1 MKTHSLL
8 IGVLILSLVGIVGV
22 NAQVSVE
29 LTIENQQVV
38 GTDFFFDVVLT
49 RLGTNDVYLGTADFV
64 LTFNAG
70 NFTNPVL
77 SKSTNAYNL
86 MSTNSVSVG
95 TMYRTATSA
104 ATITGNELILNLQQV
119 LFGDQDEFNDNIA
132 RITNTVSVHR
142 MGRFRISGITNA
154 GGTIGLHWKTSGTGV
169 TTKVFTLAT
178 TSPWAS
184 APTTVLATDPTE
196 TPLPI
201 TLAAFTAQVLPGG
214 FRVKLDWT
222 TLTEI
227 NNYGFYVQRRRDTD
241 SLFVDVPNSFIPG
254 HGTTTEPHHY
264 SYTDTTATRALWSY
278 RLKQIDLDGTI
289 HYSAA
294 ITVDLTTAV
303 EEPQLPTVFSL
314 HQNYPNP
321 FNPSTTIRYDL
332 PVAAH
337 VTLKLYDIV
346 GREAQVLVDGIQ
358 EPGYKSV
365 QFDAST
371 LASGVYLY
379 RLQAGTF
386 IETRKMLVIK

>member
-1 MKTHSLL
+1 MNTRFLWQL
-8 IGVLILSLVGIVGV
+8 AVALIVGTFSAHALPTYTCTV
-22 NAQVSVE
+22 QNQV
-29 LTIENQQVV
+29 VV
-38 GTDFFFDVVLT
+38 GTTFSFDLFVVRT
-49 RLGTNDVYLGTADFV
+49 GDAFDLGDCDLA
-64 LTFNAG
+64 LTFNNGFFTAPVASAVGSIAG
-70 NFTNPVL
+70 YAMGASFPVGIPNRVVL
-77 SKSTNAYNL
+77 NVTAPGSGQFPVPLTDTKIATVSITGISTP
-86 MSTNSVSVG
+86 SG
-95 TMYRTATSA
+95 TAGLQWHNTTLFQTYSGDD
-104 ATITGNELILNLQQV
+104 ITGN
-119 LFGDQDEFNDNIA
+119 
-132 RITNTVSVHR
+132 
-142 MGRFRISGITNA
+142 
-154 GGTIGLHWKTSGTGV
+154 GTFESST
-169 TTKVFTLAT
+169 
-178 TSPWAS
+178 P
-184 APTTVLATDPTE
+184 

-201 TLAAFTAQVLPGG
+201 TLSSFTGQVLPNSGG
-214 FRVKLDWT
+214 VRLNWT

-227 NNYGFYVQRRRDTD
+227 NNYGFYVQRRREID

-254 HGTTTEPHHY
+254 HGTTIEPHHY

-278 RLKQIDLDGTI
+278 RLKQIDLDGTV

-303 EEPQLPTVFSL
+303 EEPPLPTVFSL

-365 QFDAST
+365 QFDARS

-386 IETRKMLVIK
+386 VEIRKMVVIK

>member
-1 MKTHSLL
+1 MKKTRYVLMALIVIGLAVQRGWSQTYEATVDLIVSGSVLNVDLYIETTTGTSAILGDATFTVDYNPAALSYLSKDGTCDGRWDAQTDASYNNITSSNVPPRASLDVTKSGEGVGL
-8 IGVLILSLVGIVGV
+8 DIPNGPRSIANRIGRI
-22 NAQVSVE
+22 
-29 LTIENQQVV
+29 
-38 GTDFFFDVVLT
+38 
-49 RLGTNDVYLGTADFV
+49 R
-64 LTFNAG
+64 FNIIDIHGLPNVTWNSAFIDIRNFAG
-70 NFTNPVL
+70 ASINGSITFTNP
-77 SKSTNAYNL
+77 
-86 MSTNSVSVG
+86 
-95 TMYRTATSA
+95 
-104 ATITGNELILNLQQV
+104 E
-119 LFGDQDEFNDNIA
+119 
-132 RITNTVSVHR
+132 
-142 MGRFRISGITNA
+142 
-154 GGTIGLHWKTSGTGV
+154 GV
-169 TTKVFTLAT
+169 
-178 TSPWAS
+178 
-184 APTTVLATDPTE
+184 
-196 TPLPI
+196 PLPI
-201 TLAAFTAQVLPGG
+201 TLASFTAQVLPGG

-227 NNYGFYVQRRRDTD
+227 NNYGFNVQRRRDTD

-278 RLKQIDLDGTI
+278 RLKQIDLDGTV

-332 PVAAH
+332 PVATH

-365 QFDAST
+365 QFDARS

-386 IETRKMLVIK
+386 VEIRKMVVIK